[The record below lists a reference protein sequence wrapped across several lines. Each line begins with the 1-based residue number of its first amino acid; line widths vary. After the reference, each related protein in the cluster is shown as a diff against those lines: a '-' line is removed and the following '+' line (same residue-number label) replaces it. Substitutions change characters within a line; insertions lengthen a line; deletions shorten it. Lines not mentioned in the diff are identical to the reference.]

1 MNEIVLPAIIEGLKD
16 DKYPTPEEYSYWKAR
31 QNRTFYIDYDIDE
44 TYSLIELSKIIID
57 MNIDEKDIPKKDLKP
72 IRLMIQSY
80 GGDIEQANYFC
91 DLIKSSRIPIITV
104 GLGVCMSAGFLIFI
118 SGHKRYAFKHCQMLI
133 HEGSAAFQGTA
144 AEIEQAQKNYRK
156 QLDEMKEY
164 ILERTAISEKIFDKN
179 KTKDWYLTPQELLDY
194 KVIDKFITDI
204 SIIL

>member
-1 MNEIVLPAIIEGLKD
+1 
-16 DKYPTPEEYSYWKAR
+16 
-31 QNRTFYIDYDIDE
+31 
-44 TYSLIELSKIIID
+44 
-57 MNIDEKDIPKKDLKP
+57 
-72 IRLMIQSY
+72 
-80 GGDIEQANYFC
+80 
-91 DLIKSSRIPIITV
+91 
-104 GLGVCMSAGFLIFI
+104 MSAGFLIFI

-164 ILERTAISEKIFDKN
+164 ILERTAISEKIFDKI
-179 KTKDWYLTPQELLDY
+179 KTQDWYLTPHELLDY